1 MKIEERF
8 RNVAAAPEVVR
19 LPGFVVTV
27 GVHAASTSLPR
38 HEHDLP
44 TLCIVRQG
52 RFTEYYPGKSVDCDS
67 RMVKVTPAGE
77 PHWNRF
83 DCGNTLGARVDVETD
98 RFADA
103 PAVRRLLDERAF
115 FRSAAFDGVA
125 HRLLRELSHA
135 DGATAVAAEGLLLEL
150 LANLARAPGPRDSD
164 RPPWLLRADEI
175 VHDRFRTDISLSQI
189 AELVGVHPTTLARAY
204 RRAFGCTV
212 GERIRRLRVEHAA
225 QELVRSRMPLS
236 QVALRA
242 GFYDQSHFSNA
253 FRRHMLVTPA
263 EYRRRYG

>member
-1 MKIEERF
+1 
-8 RNVAAAPEVVR
+8 
-19 LPGFVVTV
+19 
-27 GVHAASTSLPR
+27 
-38 HEHDLP
+38 
-44 TLCIVRQG
+44 
-52 RFTEYYPGKSVDCDS
+52 
-67 RMVKVTPAGE
+67 
-77 PHWNRF
+77 
-83 DCGNTLGARVDVETD
+83 
-98 RFADA
+98 
-103 PAVRRLLDERAF
+103 
-115 FRSAAFDGVA
+115 
-125 HRLLRELSHA
+125 
-135 DGATAVAAEGLLLEL
+135 
-150 LANLARAPGPRDSD
+150 
-164 RPPWLLRADEI
+164 

-189 AELVGVHPTTLARAY
+189 ADLVGVHSTTLTRAY